1 MGERWRRARAIWRGR
16 TASHTPHLRVN
27 GCHLKSQGADA
38 LAANSLPQTVEG
50 AAAQGLHALHCRSS
64 GRMGAHTLQCAG
76 LRVRV
81 WGAGGSTSSHGAIP
95 LAKARATPRP
105 TTLFIYTGWA
115 PCVPWQS
122 QHASACVHVLSEPGG
137 QRPAARTRACACVHV
152 CMCACARRPHQ
163 GGALPPKEECA
174 RTFASP
180 RRSIHPPPVK
190 APPPRMSAA
199 GDRGGRKQAHTCGA
213 LWEL

>member
-1 MGERWRRARAIWRGR
+1 MGECWRRARAVWRGR

-64 GRMGAHTLQCAG
+64 GRMEAHTLQCAG

-115 PCVPWQS
+115 PCVCHGSHSMQARACMCSAS
-122 QHASACVHVLSEPGG
+122 QAASALLQEHAHVH
-137 QRPAARTRACACVHV
+137 A
-152 CMCACARRPHQ
+152 CMCACAHVH
-163 GGALPPKEECA
+163 GGRTREGRCPPKKNAHA
-174 RTFASP
+174 RLRPQDAASRP
-180 RRSIHPPPVK
+180 L
-190 APPPRMSAA
+190 
-199 GDRGGRKQAHTCGA
+199 Q
-213 LWEL
+213 